1 MIYSRHR
8 KEETKLK
15 RIELKAMA
23 MFFDNV
29 KIYIKAGD
37 GGNGSAHFRREKFA
51 PFGGPDGGD
60 GGRGG
65 SVYVEASKNLNT
77 LIDYRYRHHFK
88 ASNGE
93 DGKRQKMHG
102 AKGEDVVLLVP
113 CGTIIRDAETQ
124 EVLADLVEHGQRVMV
139 ARGGRGGLGNTHF
152 ATATHQ
158 APKEAQKGEPG
169 EERWLSLE
177 LRLIADVG
185 LVGYP
190 NAGKSTLLSVVTAAR
205 PKIADYPFTT
215 LVPNLGIVEVGNVGA
230 GEGFGFVLAD
240 IPGLIEGA
248 AQGVGLGHEFLR
260 HIERTRLLLHI
271 VDGAALDR
279 DPWQDFLAINKEL
292 HEYDPLLASRPQIA
306 VFNKIDLPEAQE
318 RWPDFQKAAEQAG
331 YPVFAIS
338 AAAHQGTEELMQYT
352 AMRLQELQ
360 REEAERVEQSL
371 VNMQGPVLRPQ
382 PEDAFTVTKER
393 GEFVVRGKRVER
405 IVSMT
410 DLESEE
416 GMDRLQVTLE
426 KMGVTKA
433 LEEAG
438 VKVGDVVRFGKVELY
453 WGE

>member
-1 MIYSRHR
+1 MFYDH
-8 KEETKLK
+8 TK
-15 RIELKAMA
+15 I
-23 MFFDNV
+23 NV
-29 KIYIKAGD
+29 KAGD
-37 GGNGSAHFRREKFA
+37 GGNGSMHFRREKFA
-51 PFGGPDGGD
+51 PNGGPDGGD

-65 SVYVEASKNLNT
+65 SVYVEATNNMNT

-88 ASNGE
+88 AGSGE
-93 DGKRQKMHG
+93 AGMRQKMHG
-102 AKGEDVVLLVP
+102 AKGEDTVLLVP
-113 CGTIIRDAETQ
+113 CGTIIRDADTLAI
-124 EVLADLVEHGQRVMV
+124 LADLVEPGQRAMV

-152 ATATHQ
+152 ATSTHQ

-169 EERWLSLE
+169 EERWITME

-185 LVGYP
+185 VVGYP

-215 LVPNLGIVEVGNVGA
+215 IVPNLGVVDVGDA
-230 GEGFGFVLAD
+230 SRGEGFGFVLAD

-260 HIERTRLLLHI
+260 HIQRTRLLLHM
-271 VDGAALDR
+271 VDGTAMER
-279 DPWQDFLAINKEL
+279 DPWQDFLNINKEL
-292 HEYDPLLASRPQIA
+292 GEYDAVLASRPQIV

-318 RWPDFQKAAEQAG
+318 HWPAFRDKAEAAG
-331 YPVFAIS
+331 YTVFAIS

-352 AMRLQELQ
+352 ARRLQEIE
-360 REEAERVEQSL
+360 RDEAERAAAQPLADME
-371 VNMQGPVLRPQ
+371 GPVLRPE
-382 PEDAFTVTKER
+382 PEDAFTVTKEQ
-393 GEFVVRGKRVER
+393 GVYVVRGKRIER

-410 DLESEE
+410 DQESEE
-416 GMDRLQVTLE
+416 GMDRLQIRLE
-426 KMGVTKA
+426 KLGVTKA